1 MIGSISQG
9 GNFGGLFRYLLDPE
23 KKAIIIGGNVASSS
37 IGGLTREFQ
46 AVANLNPQVEV
57 TVKHIALAFAPQDG
71 EVARSL
77 KEEIAIELLT
87 KLGYENSQYIIVEHP
102 RSDRDHNHDHMHI
115 VANTVGLDGSRVKN
129 GFEWRRTEKILREIE
144 QENDLTPVACSWESK
159 RSLPTKGQSERYRRE
174 VAAAE
179 SDPSLPKPELPV
191 STKLQDLIDEVIS
204 HSATM
209 SDYVARLQSQ
219 GVEVRPKITRTG
231 LVQGLSYSLDGVAF
245 QGAHLQGCSF
255 PKLQARGVSYERE
268 RDLPALSAVARGETL
283 TLKVE
288 PMAVEPMVVEREKI
302 SITTPEIEKFEV
314 VNTEVTATEA
324 DGIESIAARSN
335 IGQEIAATEADGI
348 ESFAARS
355 NIGQEIAAT
364 EADGIESF
372 AARSNI
378 GQEIAAT
385 EADGIE
391 SFTARSNIGQEIA
404 ATDADWLQSFAGR
417 SNIGQHDLD
426 RAEPEVTATEV
437 ETIELHASTSEGV
450 DPLVAA
456 PQIFKFLQLQKQSHF
471 IGSRYNISWD
481 RPILKVTDKN
491 DRILLETERH
501 ENEKG
506 QVVWSPKPIPIDSP
520 GLPAEMLALV
530 VEHNRQQEQ
539 QSRSRLSR

>member
-23 KKAIIIGGNVASSS
+23 KKAIVIGGNVASSS

-115 VANTVGLDGSRVKN
+115 VANTVGLDGTRVKN

-144 QENDLTPVACSWESK
+144 RENDLTPVACSWESK

-364 EADGIESF
+364 
-372 AARSNI
+372 
-378 GQEIAAT
+378 
-385 EADGIE
+385 
-391 SFTARSNIGQEIA
+391 
-404 ATDADWLQSFAGR
+404 DADWLQSFAGR